1 MTANRASSRRTPVWL
16 RLLVLV
22 IFVAGSVLSVR
33 YIPSLISLTG
43 ALLDDYGTAA
53 AGLYVV
59 VMAAGIVVLPLSSLP
74 LIPVAAAAWG
84 VWLGGTLSAFGWWLG
99 AMIAF
104 LVARSLG
111 RPALVRIVG
120 AETLDRWEARV
131 PARIGFVSVVLMRIV
146 LPVEIPSYVLGL
158 TKAISFRQYALAT
171 AIGIAPFAY
180 GMVAMGD
187 ALAGGAWVRFGI
199 IGAAGAFIAGGV
211 YVLYRNLTR
220 K

>member
-1 MTANRASSRRTPVWL
+1 M
-16 RLLVLV
+16 
-22 IFVAGSVLSVR
+22 
-33 YIPSLISLTG
+33 ISLTG
-43 ALLDDYGTAA
+43 ALLDDYGIAA
-53 AGLYVV
+53 AGLYVI

-84 VWLGGTLSAFGWWLG
+84 VWLGGTLSALGWWIG

-120 AETLDRWEARV
+120 AETLHRWEARV
-131 PARIGFVSVVLMRIV
+131 PTRIGFLSVILMRII

-158 TKAISFRQYALAT
+158 TRAISFRQYAIAT

-187 ALAGGAWVRFGI
+187 ALAAGAWVQLII
-199 IGAAGAFIAGGV
+199 IGGAGAVVAGGV
-211 YVLYRNLTR
+211 YVVYRRITR
-220 K
+220 R